1 MGRLSTPESSP
12 LPSPQRVSLVSC
24 GLRGRSPG
32 GGRRLGLHLV
42 ITAVSQQGHKD
53 AKASKVDDL
62 LAEFIPHSQT
72 GQGAEEFAQD
82 SRVVRERCAEA
93 GREELGSG
101 GARDE
106 GMHRKQP
113 VSLRSTLH
121 FPGW

>member
-12 LPSPQRVSLVSC
+12 LPSPQWVSLVSC
-24 GLRGRSPG
+24 GLETGVLG
-32 GGRRLGLHLV
+32 EEEDFGLHLV
-42 ITAVSQQGHKD
+42 VTAVSQQGHKD

-93 GREELGSG
+93 GREELGLG
-101 GARDE
+101 GARDK

-113 VSLRSTLH
+113 VSLQSTLH
-121 FPGW
+121 FSGW